1 MIGKTTKGKG
11 FKGVLAYT
19 LAPEKGALL
28 DTNLDGATPAEL
40 AAEFRAMSE
49 ARPGISKPVVHV
61 SLSLAPGEHLSD
73 EEWRGVG
80 QQYLAGMG
88 FSEHQYVLTR
98 HTDTAQEHVH
108 LVTNRIGCDGSVAS
122 DSHERRRMQPLLAEI
137 EEDYG
142 LQEVLGHSVM
152 VPPLR
157 PAEQESTAELE
168 PSVELERPA
177 EQEPPAEIER
187 QPEQEP
193 PPPREMLKLLCDV
206 SARDCSSFTEY
217 ASRLAGAGVELIPI
231 VQQQGAQLTG
241 LSYNLD
247 GEIIKG
253 SDLGKAYAAAGIQA
267 RGISYEQA
275 RDGAAVDR
283 CRDRAVYLA
292 ATRRREAL
300 AAESAG
306 ALKYATAAGRLARQ
320 TLAMKS
326 DAYKAGA
333 IEEAA
338 AWAGRA
344 WELAARGRES
354 GEAVKR
360 TREVVAA
367 IDEVLHAA
375 LDTIPA
381 GPTRREAAE
390 ARRELAAHLVEYRA
404 AQEAQQR
411 ALSRGKGEGLEP

>member
-1 MIGKTTKGKG
+1 MIGKTTKGTG

-88 FSEHQYVLTR
+88 FSDHQYVLTR
-98 HTDTAQEHVH
+98 HTNTAHEHVH
-108 LVTNRIGCDGSVAS
+108 LVTSRIGCDGSVAS
-122 DSHERRRMQPLLAEI
+122 DSHERRRMQTLLAEI

-157 PAEQESTAELE
+157 PAEQERPA
-168 PSVELERPA
+168 PRPAELERPA
-177 EQEPPAEIER
+177 HPTARPTREEIRVMCEA
-187 QPEQEP
+187 
-193 PPPREMLKLLCDV
+193 
-206 SARDCSSFTEY
+206 SAVDCHSFTEY
-217 ASRLAGAGVELIPI
+217 ASRLAIVGVEIIPT

-241 LSYNLD
+241 LAYSLD
-247 GEIIKG
+247 GETMKG
-253 SDLGKAYAAAGIQA
+253 SDVGKAYAAAGIQA
-267 RGISYEQA
+267 RGISYEQD
-275 RDGAAVDR
+275 RDYESVEYYRA
-283 CRDRAVYLA
+283 RAVQRGDLAPPRSLA
-292 ATRRREAL
+292 ARP
-300 AAESAG
+300 AASAG
-306 ALKYATAAGRLARQ
+306 ALEYALAAGGLAPEI
-320 TLAMKS
+320 LAMKS
-326 DAYKAGA
+326 DGEKAGA
-333 IEEAA
+333 IKEAA

-344 WELAARGRES
+344 WELAASGREQS
-354 GEAVKR
+354 KNEAAK
-360 TREVVAA
+360 TRAVVVATH
-367 IDEVLHAA
+367 EVLHAA
-375 LDTIPA
+375 LDTMPA
-381 GPTRREAAE
+381 GPTRQAAVEAQ
-390 ARRELAAHLVEYRA
+390 RELASRVGEYRA

-411 ALSRGKGEGLEP
+411 ALSRGKGEGPELEP

>member
-88 FSEHQYVLTR
+88 FSDHQYVLTR
-98 HTDTAQEHVH
+98 HTDTAHEHVH
-108 LVTNRIGCDGSVAS
+108 IVTNRIGCDGSVTS
-122 DSHERRRMQPLLAEI
+122 DSHERRRMQTLLAEI

-152 VPPLR
+152 VPPLS
-157 PAEQESTAELE
+157 PAEQESTVELE
-168 PSVELERPA
+168 PPA

-193 PPPREMLKLLCDV
+193 PLPREMLKLLCDV

-241 LSYNLD
+241 LSYNID

-354 GEAVKR
+354 GAAVKR
-360 TREVVAA
+360 TREGVAA

-381 GPTRREAAE
+381 GPTRGAAAE
-390 ARRELAAHLVEYRA
+390 AHRELAAHLVEYRA
-404 AQEAQQR
+404 AQEAPQR
-411 ALSRGKGEGLEP
+411 AQSRGKGEGLDLEP